1 MKNKDKKD
9 NKNNNKIEIKSLK
22 KVNDKEKFSKRFIN
36 NIKKRWLISGTN
48 TILLIAIL
56 IALFILINQLIEKLD
71 LTAIDCT
78 KDKTYTL
85 TSESKDRVKGIDKD
99 VQIYII
105 GYSDN
110 SAYDLIKQY
119 KNVNSRINV
128 ESKDITTD
136 LEFANNHQLS
146 NGDQVIIVECGESYR
161 TLSAYDLMTYDSS
174 YNTIDLTEEKV
185 TSAILNVT
193 EDNIPNVYFLS
204 GYSSISFENGL
215 SYLKL
220 YMQDEVLNF
229 DTVDLLISGKVPDN
243 CDTLVIINPEKDF
256 NEITTNAIMDYINK
270 GGNIIWLGEVY
281 TTDLEL
287 PNINKILA
295 YYGINRFEKGLVY
308 ETNSSNIVQGIYPNF
323 FKPEVQNTDVTS
335 KIYNRLGVIFLDATK
350 INIDSDKLGEL
361 KVEETNLV
369 LSSDTSY
376 FTTDVSGKTSQS
388 KDEKGSFVLGDL
400 LVKTISNDENENEI
414 KSKLIIYGDYHFIT
428 DYPVSMYDILLTQF
442 NNKDLFLNS
451 IAYLTNKDVDL
462 TIRKDYT
469 SSTETYTPTEKELS
483 IIMTTIF
490 AVPLAI
496 ILTGI
501 IVKIVRKSKK

>member
-1 MKNKDKKD
+1 MNKKDKNDKD
-9 NKNNNKIEIKSLK
+9 NKIESKSLK
-22 KVNDKEKFSKRFIN
+22 RVNDKENISKRFIN

-56 IALFILINQLIEKLD
+56 IAIFILVNQLMKKLD

-119 KNVNSRINV
+119 KDANSKINV
-128 ESKDITTD
+128 ENKDITTD
-136 LEFANNHQLS
+136 LEFANKHQLS
-146 NGDQVIIVECGESYR
+146 NGDQVIVVESGESYR
-161 TLSAYDLMTYDSS
+161 TLSSYDLLTYDSS

-193 EDNIPNVYFLS
+193 EENIPNVYFLS
-204 GYSSISFENGL
+204 GYSSVSFENGL

-220 YMQDEVLNF
+220 YLQDEVLNF

-256 NEITTNAIMDYINK
+256 NEITTNAIIDYINR
-270 GGNIIWLGEVY
+270 GGNIIWLGDVHIK
-281 TTDLEL
+281 DLEL
-287 PNINKILA
+287 PNINKVLA
-295 YYGINRFEKGLVY
+295 NYGISKFEKGFVY
-308 ETNSSNIVQGIYPNF
+308 ETNSSNVVQGIYPNF
-323 FKPEVQNTDVTS
+323 FKPEVQHTDVTS
-335 KIYNRLGVIFLDATK
+335 KIYDRLGVIFLDATK
-350 INIDSDKLGEL
+350 INIDTDKLSEL
-361 KVEETNLV
+361 NVEETNLV
-369 LSSDTSY
+369 LSSSTSY
-376 FTTDVSGKTSQS
+376 FSTDVSGKTSQS
-388 KDEKGSFVLGDL
+388 TDQKGEFVLGDL
-400 LVKTISNDENENEI
+400 LVKTISSDDSGNEI

-496 ILTGI
+496 ILAGI
-501 IVKIVRKSKK
+501 IVKIIRKSKK